1 MVKRGA
7 KTLKFTAVAFLVL
20 LVGAGAVFALGRA
33 ASEVTPDTVVALK
46 SLGMTCGSCAGK
58 IEAALKENGG
68 VADVGVDVNSGQ
80 VLIAYDSKVIQPEA
94 LAETVT
100 AAGYK
105 SGILGTMSMEK
116 YQAVTGQSVSASA
129 QASSGGCS
137 GGCCK
142 RN

>member
-1 MVKRGA
+1 MSIRGA
-7 KTLKFTAVAFLVL
+7 KGLKMTVVAIVAL
-20 LVGAGAVFALGRA
+20 LVGAGAVFAVTRTA
-33 ASEVTPDTVVALK
+33 TEVTPDTVVALK

-58 IEAALKENGG
+58 IESALKVKGG
-68 VADVGVDVNSGQ
+68 VASVGVDVDSGQ
-80 VLIAYDSKVIQPEA
+80 VLVAYDSQVTNPEA

-105 SGILGTMSMEK
+105 SGVLGTMPMER
-116 YQAVTGQSVSASA
+116 YQALTGQSVSKSA
-129 QASSGGCS
+129 QASSSGCG